1 MGKRIDCEKLMM
13 SDELKPCPFC
23 GGEAQLIEAMGEVWV
38 RCTECNASAAMQN
51 YPVDALAK
59 WNTRAERTC
68 RVEYPED
75 VRMCSECCYYVGPN
89 NLYCAH
95 CGAKVVRDDE

>member
-1 MGKRIDCEKLMM
+1 MND
-13 SDELKPCPFC
+13 DLKPCPFC
-23 GGEAQLIEAMGEVWV
+23 GGEAALQSSVGDPFGEARVSFRAVCKRPMCQGGACNVWEA
-38 RCTECNASAAMQN
+38 TPEEAT
-51 YPVDALAK
+51 AK
-59 WNTRAERTC
+59 WNARAERTC

-95 CGAKVVRDDE
+95 CGAKVVG